1 MDRPKV
7 AAIIQARM
15 GSTRFPGK
23 VLMPLAGKPV
33 LWHII
38 HRLTQCQTVDMVA
51 IATSD
56 HPVDDPIETFAADQ
70 GMEIVR
76 GSEAN
81 VLQRYALAVEKLDP
95 HYIVRVTGDAPLIDP
110 ETVDLLVR
118 EMVLQDADF
127 CLGESSEPTIH
138 EGIDPF
144 SRRAL
149 YKLLAEAANDPVA
162 REHVTAY
169 FKLNPGFVRIAHVPL
184 PCGCEIEGVR
194 ASVDTPADLLFLET
208 LYEKLAAS
216 PGEINVRQAVKLLK
230 QQPELKQINN
240 KVRQKKATESSRFI
254 IIRCDGDE
262 TIGLGHVSRCLA
274 LARQLRDSH
283 SWGVLFAIATG
294 TVGMNKL
301 LEASFPVEKQPEDMA
316 ESDWLA
322 ALIDERHPDALLFDI
337 RTGLKRNDLEQWRQ
351 QGLLI
356 VSLDDASDRRLAA
369 DLSFHPPVPQAR
381 RLEWPRFEGEALI
394 GWEWILISERYNQPR
409 PIPHNPQP
417 HILVTMGGS
426 DPANLTLLALEA
438 LERIEG
444 EFTATLVLGPAFA
457 HDAELSESLCKT
469 KRAYEIVRNLPD
481 LVEQTANADFAIAA
495 FGGTAYELA
504 ARGVPSVLL
513 GLTADHAES
522 ARCLADAGLAVNLG
536 LADTITPDRLAETIS
551 EILPQRDWIAMVAE
565 KSRVFFDIPGARH
578 MANRIVEAMERKPR

>member
-1 MDRPKV
+1 MDKPKV

-56 HPVDDPIETFAADQ
+56 NPVDDPLETFAADQ
-70 GMEIVR
+70 GIEIIR
-76 GSEAN
+76 GPEEN
-81 VLQRYALAVEKLDP
+81 VLQRYALAAEKLDP

-127 CLGESSEPTIH
+127 CLGESPEPTIH

-149 YKLLAEAANDPVA
+149 NKLLARAADEPVA
-162 REHVTAY
+162 REHVTAF
-169 FKLNPGFVRIAHVPL
+169 FKLNPGFVKIVHVPL
-184 PCGCEIEGVR
+184 SRGYEIEGVR
-194 ASVDTPADLLFLET
+194 ASVDTPADLQFLKT
-208 LYEKLAAS
+208 LYDRLDAP
-216 PGEINVRQAVKLLK
+216 PGEINVRQAVRLLK

-240 KVRQKKATESSRFI
+240 NIRQKSATESSRFI

-262 TIGLGHVSRCLA
+262 TIGLGHVSRCLV
-274 LARQLRDSH
+274 LARELRDCH
-283 SWGVLFAIATG
+283 SWGVLFAMATG
-294 TVGMNKL
+294 TVGMNKVR
-301 LEASFPVEKQPEDMA
+301 EASFPVKEKPEGVS
-316 ESDWLA
+316 ESTWLN
-322 ALIDERHPDALLFDI
+322 ALIDERHPDALLLDI
-337 RTGLKRNDLEQWRQ
+337 RTDLKKTDLEPWRRK
-351 QGLLI
+351 GLLI
-356 VSLDDASDRRLAA
+356 VSLDDADDRRLAA

-381 RLEWPRFEGEALI
+381 RLKWPQFDGEVLI
-394 GWEWILISERYNQPR
+394 GWEWILIHEKYSQTR
-409 PIPHNPQP
+409 PTPHNPQP

-438 LERIEG
+438 LEKIEA
-444 EFTATLVLGPAFA
+444 EFTATLVLGPAFG
-457 HDAELSESLCKT
+457 HDAELSETLCQT
-469 KRAYEIVRNLPD
+469 RRPYEVVRNLPD
-481 LVEQTANADFAIAA
+481 LLDQTTNADFAIAA

-504 ARGVPSVLL
+504 ARGIPSVLL
-513 GLTADHAES
+513 GLTPDHAES
-522 ARCLADAGLAVNLG
+522 ARCLADAGLAINLG
-536 LADTITPDRLAETIS
+536 VADTITPDSLAKTVS
-551 EILPQRDWIAMVAE
+551 EILPQRDWVDIVAE
-565 KSRVFFDIPGARH
+565 KSRTFFGMPGAQR
-578 MANRIVEAMERKPR
+578 MANRIVEAMERKAR